1 MARARWL
8 LVLGLALSLGFLS
21 YLQSADPT
29 PPDKAAKKPVTD
41 TYHGVRVTDD
51 YQWLEDAKDPAVQ
64 KWVKAQNSYTR
75 AVIDKLPSR
84 KQISKRLMQLLDK
97 LSPQYEHVTR
107 GRKLLFAQK
116 DDNLVFFESPDKADA
131 AKVIVDPDKALPDKD
146 AIIDMFEPSPDD
158 KLVAVSLS
166 MQGNEEGT
174 VLVFETAT
182 GKKRADAVPRVVT
195 SSGGS
200 VAWKGDG
207 SGFYYTRHCRG
218 VECANEGDKCRQPV
232 YFHKLGTPTQE
243 DVYIFGKDLPRLA
256 GISLDASEDGK
267 YLFAGVLHGTND
279 EIEIHVLRSP
289 RLGPS
294 GKWARLSTAADQ
306 ITAAKYGPGETL
318 FLLTRRDAPRG
329 KIIRLPL
336 AKPDLA
342 KAETI
347 VPQGKGVIRDFAVTN
362 SRLCFVEML
371 EGAAKLRLFDFKGNE
386 TEAPALKPMSSVGE
400 MLKLTGDDV
409 LIENESYLTPPVWVR
424 LNAATGK
431 GKRTGM
437 TAKPEVDFSD
447 CEVVREFAVSKD
459 KTKVPLTIIR
469 RKGLQLDGR
478 NPTLLMG
485 YGGYGENELP
495 KYQVSRRLWLEQGGV
510 YAIAHPRGDGEYG
523 EDWHRAGRLT
533 NKQNAFDDFT
543 ACARHLI
550 ERKYTCPEKL
560 AIEGGSNGGLLV
572 AAALT
577 QHPKLF
583 RAAIAHVGVYDML
596 RAERHPNGM
605 YSVTEF
611 GSVKDPEQFKALYAY
626 SPYHRVKDGTE
637 YPAIFLLTGQNDN
650 RVPPHESWKM
660 AARLQAA
667 AAPGRP
673 ILLWTAPK
681 SGHDTATPEALTQ
694 IVDVFAFLFHELGVK
709 YQPPKPEPKK
719 PVDKQEP

>member
-1 MARARWL
+1 MVRARWL
-8 LVLGLALSLGFLS
+8 LVLGLTFSLGFLPCLRS
-21 YLQSADPT
+21 EDPKL
-29 PPDKAAKKPVTD
+29 PEKAAKKPVVD
-41 TYHGVRVTDD
+41 TYHGVKVTDD

-64 KWVKAQNSYTR
+64 KWFKAQNAYTQ
-75 AVIDKLPSR
+75 AVLGKISTR
-84 KQISKRLMQLLDK
+84 KQITARLKQLLEK
-97 LSPQYEHVTR
+97 QSPQYEKVTR
-107 GRKLLFAQK
+107 GRKLIFAVK
-116 DDNLVFFESPDKADA
+116 DDNLVYFESPEKADA
-131 AKVIVDPDKALPDKD
+131 AKTIVDPDEALPKKN
-146 AIIDMFEPSPDD
+146 ATIDLFEPSPDD

-166 MQGNEEGT
+166 MEGSEEGT
-174 VLVFETAT
+174 VLVFETRT
-182 GKKRADAVPRVVT
+182 GRMRSDAVPRVIT

-200 VAWKGDG
+200 MAWKGDG

-218 VECANEGDKCRQPV
+218 AECANQGDKCRQPV
-232 YFHKLGTPTQE
+232 YFHKLGTASKE
-243 DVYIFGKDLPRLA
+243 DVYVFGKDLPRLSGVA
-256 GISLDASEDGK
+256 LETSEDGK
-267 YLFAGVLHGTND
+267 YLFAAVMQGTDEEMELH
-279 EIEIHVLRSP
+279 V
-289 RLGPS
+289 LGPS
-294 GKWARLSTAADQ
+294 GKWAKLCTTRDQ
-306 ITAAKYGPGETL
+306 IVGAKYGPKETL
-318 FLLTRRDAPRG
+318 FLLCRRDAQRG
-329 KIIRLPL
+329 KIMRLPL

-347 VPQGKGVIRDFAVTN
+347 VPEGKGVIRDLAVTD
-362 SRLCFVEML
+362 SRMCVVEML
-371 EGAAKLRLFDFKGNE
+371 EGAARLRLFDFKGKE
-386 TEAPALKPMSSVGE
+386 AKAPALKPMSSVGE
-400 MLKLTGDDV
+400 MISLRGEDV

-431 GKRTGM
+431 GKRTAM
-437 TAKPEVDFSD
+437 TSESDVDFSD

-459 KTKVPLTIIR
+459 KTRVPLTIIR
-469 RKGLQLDGR
+469 RKGLELNGR

-485 YGGYGENELP
+485 YGGYGENEVP
-495 KYQVSRRLWLEQGGV
+495 KYQASRRVWLEQGGV

-523 EDWHRAGRLT
+523 EEWHKAGRLT
-533 NKQNAFDDFT
+533 KKQNAFDDFA

-550 ERKYTCPEKL
+550 DRKYTSPEKL

-583 RAAIAHVGVYDML
+583 RAAVAHVGVYDML